1 MREPRVG
8 AAVAPPPRRGA
19 GATRLLLAGGGAVLA
34 IAIGSL
40 SVIVWSG
47 SRPADGAPE
56 QEEVAG
62 LGARAPQKMP
72 PPIADGSS
80 APVRV
85 TEQVAPTEVSPPA
98 ASRPDL
104 ETRVARDATE
114 ELRRLWATVVEGCP
128 PGNGAAGDGPSPAA
142 LEFFVTFDAN
152 GDEIG
157 RSPSGNRGA
166 SPGLGACFLAR
177 HDLRLRVQAPGRE
190 IQVTVRA
197 PMI

>member
-1 MREPRVG
+1 MD
-8 AAVAPPPRRGA
+8 
-19 GATRLLLAGGGAVLA
+19 
-34 IAIGSL
+34 GS
-40 SVIVWSG
+40 
-47 SRPADGAPE
+47 PE
-56 QEEVAG
+56 QKVVAG
-62 LGARAPQKMP
+62 LGARAPEKLP
-72 PPIADGSS
+72 PPLVDGSS

-85 TEQVAPTEVSPPA
+85 AEQMGSTEVSPPA

-104 ETRVARDATE
+104 ESRVAHDATE

-128 PGNGAAGDGPSPAA
+128 AGNGDAGDGRAPAA

-177 HDLRLRVQAPGRE
+177 HDLRLRVQAPGRTV
-190 IQVTVRA
+190 QVTVRA